1 MRIDTYIYYSD
12 LKLLSMITSEVNELE
27 ATPVV
32 FLPKRKKL
40 KKALVDFREK
50 YRVFE
55 ILANRYVIGIIAVS
69 GVPFQPMVESVW
81 PAVVTL
87 FIIGPLLQWFMMIDM
102 PAYYEIKNEKLHFH
116 NFEQQNTVLQNSA
129 NVTKMFALPR
139 SVVTASFR
147 EIRSL
152 EIVRSRVDNGR
163 RLRVKTKDWTH
174 SFDYHLTGKTHRAF
188 EQYLDEKGVS
198 FDTQEF

>member
-1 MRIDTYIYYSD
+1 
-12 LKLLSMITSEVNELE
+12 MITSEVNEL
-27 ATPVV
+27 ATAPVV
-32 FLPKRKKL
+32 FLPKRKKI
-40 KKALVDFREK
+40 KKTLVDFREK
-50 YRVFE
+50 YRIFE
-55 ILANRYVIGIIAVS
+55 ILANRYVIGIIGVS

-81 PAVVTL
+81 PAVITL
-87 FIIGPLLQWFMMIDM
+87 FIIAPLLQWFMMINM
-102 PAYYEIKNEKLHFH
+102 PAYCEIKDEKLHFH
-116 NFEQQNTVLQNSA
+116 NFEEQNIVQQDSV

-139 SVVTASFR
+139 SVITASFR

-174 SFDYHLTGKTHRAF
+174 SFDYHLSGKTHRAF
-188 EQYLDEKGVS
+188 EQYLNEKGVS